1 MSNLCTS
8 LYIVKSLI
16 LKQSRDV
23 IRFKYQWK
31 NEKLKYWKVGLGPGL
46 GLIAPLSLINLMWY
60 NRYTTNILKIY
71 EKYMWI
77 YIKVYV

>member
-16 LKQSRDV
+16 LKQSRD
-23 IRFKYQWK
+23 
-31 NEKLKYWKVGLGPGL
+31 LGPGL

-71 EKYMWI
+71 EKYMRI